1 MRIGDLATQA
11 GVTTKTIRYYESLGL
26 LDPPQRTSAGYRDY
40 DTAAF
45 DRLQFIRDAQATGL
59 SLTEIQSILDMKDAG
74 AGTCEH
80 NKALLKNHLSELD
93 RQIER
98 LLATKA
104 TLLEL
109 NTRIAELDPADCN
122 HPSRCQV
129 IAAPYT
135 HVASH
140 RSRRTRRRS
149 LVGQ

>member
-1 MRIGDLATQA
+1 MRIGDLAIQA
-11 GVTTKTIRYYESLGL
+11 GVTTKTIRCYESLGL

-40 DTAAF
+40 DTTAS

-80 NKALLKNHLSELD
+80 TKALLENHLCELD

-104 TLLEL
+104 TLLDL
-109 NTRIAELDPADCN
+109 HARVAELDPADCN
-122 HPSRCQV
+122 EPSRCQV
-129 IAAPYT
+129 IAALDP
-135 HVASH
+135 HVVSD
-140 RSRRTRRRS
+140 RPRRRS
-149 LVGQ
+149 PVGR